1 MILTLVGSYHLIYLQ
16 CLLEA
21 ALVPSCLFYRMLVN
35 SPFRSVQ
42 IPSKIRG
49 RRTRGAAMAPGGRE
63 SKRKRSIVPAAS
75 TRVLWSSSSH
85 QHPVPEQLSP
95 TAENCSG
102 GENVVHPELATVADN
117 SSFHEVLNNPYGAN
131 GVNKTKT
138 ARNTDSMQIGSSSEG
153 WLLCF
158 T

>member
-1 MILTLVGSYHLIYLQ
+1 
-16 CLLEA
+16 
-21 ALVPSCLFYRMLVN
+21 MLVN

-75 TRVLWSSSSH
+75 TRVLRSSSAQ
-85 QHPVPEQLSP
+85 QHPLPEQFSP
-95 TAENCSG
+95 NAENRSG
-102 GENVVHPELATVADN
+102 GENVVQEELAAATDN
-117 SSFHEVLNNPYGAN
+117 TSCLENLNNLDGAN
-131 GVNKTKT
+131 GINETKT
-138 ARNTDSMQIGSSSEG
+138 GWSTDPGQTGSSSEG

-158 T
+158 TQVF